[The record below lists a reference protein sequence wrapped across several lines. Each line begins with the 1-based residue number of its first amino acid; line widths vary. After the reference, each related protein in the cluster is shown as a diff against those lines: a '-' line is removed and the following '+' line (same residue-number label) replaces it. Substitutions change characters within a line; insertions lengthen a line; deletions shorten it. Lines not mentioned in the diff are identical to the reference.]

1 MQEIPNSFATSY
13 INSWGQR
20 ERERERGQKRCCIRM
35 RTCEWLALNPPGVE
49 WKEVIRNYNKAGLF
63 SFFFSLRFMVNA
75 DAAAGQ
81 PHLLLLLFLLLLYN
95 TVLPL
100 HIYIYIVPI
109 LVFNGFWF
117 GAKWERN
124 CGQGTSK
131 VPFFESS
138 TILWFSLKGKGR
150 VGRGTRFYGWFGI
163 RNSNQIELKLVPAD
177 EPLLFL
183 QVLIMKFFNFSPI
196 N

>member
-1 MQEIPNSFATSY
+1 
-13 INSWGQR
+13 
-20 ERERERGQKRCCIRM
+20 M

-100 HIYIYIVPI
+100 HTYIYIYIVPI

-138 TILWFSLKGKGR
+138 TILWFSLKG
-150 VGRGTRFYGWFGI
+150 RGGWGGALDFMVDLGFETVTKLSWNWFLPMNPFYFCRF
-163 RNSNQIELKLVPAD
+163 
-177 EPLLFL
+177 
-183 QVLIMKFFNFSPI
+183 
-196 N
+196 